1 MDDVRLYLQ
10 QMGKISCIDAAE
22 EMELA
27 KQIEKGDEK
36 AKRKL
41 IESNLRLVVS
51 NAKKYAGM
59 GIPLSD
65 LIQEG
70 NIGLIKAVEKYDYK
84 KGFRFS
90 TYATWWIKQSII
102 RALSTQ
108 GSTIRI
114 PEYMIDN
121 INKINQA
128 KSELLQELN
137 REATN
142 EEIAAKLGI
151 SEDKVVETL
160 NLVIDVVSLDESID
174 DIDSMAG
181 MKTDWQKDLEG
192 FDDTEDKESVED
204 ILKVLNEREKKIVV
218 MRYGLDG
225 ASSKSLAEI
234 GEEIGLSRERVRQ
247 IEAGAIDKLKKS
259 GILN

>member
-22 EMELA
+22 ELELA
-27 KQIEKGDEK
+27 KKIKKGDEK
-36 AKRKL
+36 AKKKL

-51 NAKKYAGM
+51 NAKKYTGM

-70 NIGLIKAVEKYDYK
+70 NIGLIKAVEKFDYK

-108 GSTIRI
+108 GSTIRV
-114 PEYMIDN
+114 PEYMVDN

-151 SEDKVVETL
+151 SVDKVTETL
-160 NLVIDVVSLDESID
+160 NLVIDVVSLEESIE
-174 DIDSMAG
+174 DIDALTG
-181 MKTDWQKDLEG
+181 IKIDWQNDLEESNITG
-192 FDDTEDKESVED
+192 DKAPLDD
-204 ILKVLNEREKKIVV
+204 ILKVLNEREKMIVIL
-218 MRYGLDG
+218 RYGLDG
-225 ASSKSLAEI
+225 GNPKSLAAIGDEI
-234 GEEIGLSRERVRQ
+234 GISRERVRQ
-247 IEAGAIDKLKKS
+247 IESVAINKLKES